1 MKSVVKY
8 LSTAAAAVL
17 CGAALANQ
25 DDAIITFSTT
35 ADYYAD
41 GTAVKDGEFY
51 ALCWSADNA
60 FDGITAQGTAVNA
73 AEKVLAKIPLAKD
86 GHCPTTV
93 FEVSSDY
100 VSGGYFFVY
109 LLDTRDASG
118 EPAASSAALATSGV
132 NGSTVV
138 VSAAAAGNGTIVSKT
153 DVATSTD
160 YAVTDVADVPNPTV
174 EKFTIVGDMAKIEVG
189 NLVPYVKYNVKKG
202 ATVDQIETLGGKPLQ
217 GEAGG
222 VTFVI
227 DKKDANFFKVVR
239 QPVDQPLTATEE

>member
-17 CGAALANQ
+17 CGAVLANQ

-41 GTAVKDGEFY
+41 GKPVKDGEFY

-60 FDGITAQGTAVNA
+60 FDGLTAKGTAVNA
-73 AEKVLAKIPLAKD
+73 DEKVLAKIPLAK
-86 GHCPTTV
+86 GGRCPTTV

-118 EPAASSAALATSGV
+118 NVAASSAALATSGV

-153 DVATSTD
+153 DVTTSKEE
-160 YAVTDVADVPNPTV
+160 YAATDVADVPNPTV
-174 EKFTIVGDMAKIEVG
+174 ENFTIDGDTAIITVG
-189 NLVPYVKYNVKKG
+189 NMVPYVKYNVKKG

-239 QPVDQPLTATEE
+239 QPLVNE

>member
-118 EPAASSAALATSGV
+118 KPAASSAALATSGV
-132 NGSTVV
+132 NGSVAV
-138 VSAAAAGNGTIVSKT
+138 VSAAAAGNGTIISQTGVDTSATPYVET
-153 DVATSTD
+153 DVSN
-160 YAVTDVADVPNPTV
+160 VPNPTV
-174 EKFTIVGDMAKIEVG
+174 ESLTFDGDSAIIEVG

-202 ATVDQIETLGGKPLQ
+202 ATVDQIKTLGGKPLQ

-239 QPVDQPLTATEE
+239 QPLVNE

>member
-8 LSTAAAAVL
+8 LSTAVAAVL

-118 EPAASSAALATSGV
+118 KPAASSAALATSGV

-160 YAVTDVADVPNPTV
+160 YAVTDVTDVPNPT
-174 EKFTIVGDMAKIEVG
+174 IVDLDFDDDNAIITVG
-189 NLVPYVKYNVKKG
+189 NMVPYLKYNVKKG
-202 ATVDQIETLGGKPLQ
+202 ATVDQIKTLGGQPMQ
-217 GEAGG
+217 GKAGG
-222 VTFVI
+222 VVQFVI
-227 DKKDANFFKVVR
+227 NKKDANFFKVVR
-239 QPVDQPLTATEE
+239 QPLVNE